1 MLNVKGNFKSKYLN
15 NDTFLQC
22 QKCLN
27 GLLES
32 QQHIIDCDRLETKP
46 NINYNDL
53 FCADMKKV
61 KEALAKFQLAWDE
74 WQEI

>member
-1 MLNVKGNFKSKYLN
+1 MSKEISKVNISTMIHSYNV
-15 NDTFLQC
+15 
-22 QKCLN
+22 
-27 GLLES
+27 LEWFTRIS
-32 QQHIIDCDRLETKP
+32 TTHQP